1 MASVLEPVLDHAAAE
16 RARLVN
22 ESRAR
27 LLRSGRAVT
36 LGMIADATGRSVA
49 TVRQWV
55 NRRRNEQRMI
65 AVLHDSL
72 LYIPTFQLDE
82 AFDLR
87 DDASEIVSALLFR
100 QMSDWAVWTWFET
113 PSPWLAERRSP
124 AQALAEGDR
133 EALDRAVLGLL
144 QG

>member
-1 MASVLEPVLDHAAAE
+1 MLEPVLDHAAAE
-16 RARLVN
+16 RARVVN

-36 LGMIADATGRSVA
+36 LEMIADATGRSVA
-49 TVRQWV
+49 TVRQWG

-87 DDASEIVSALLFR
+87 DGASEIVSSLLSH
-100 QMSDWAVWTWFET
+100 QM
-113 PSPWLAERRSP
+113 
-124 AQALAEGDR
+124 
-133 EALDRAVLGLL
+133 GLP